1 MSSSIKPQTQQALP
15 LIDLRSRPA
24 LGFRVPNPPLCKEDP
39 SKSSSKQSTQN
50 LTTNRATSIAKT
62 QDEIELNTLRQKKA
76 WDLALAPA
84 KQVPMQGFMMWMSG
98 SGVQIFSVMMVYML
112 IKGAITASI
121 SVNKTFQPFESTLSS
136 TSTPSPAASKRSA
149 KAPKPKSL
157 VAQKLIFIA
166 CQSLLLLLGLWKV
179 NGMGLLP
186 TRLSDWIMYERRPS
200 WALRQ
205 PMDSFTVVIP

>member
-1 MSSSIKPQTQQALP
+1 MASPQAQDSLP
-15 LIDLRSRPA
+15 FIDLRSRPS
-24 LGFRVPNPPLCKEDP
+24 LGFDVPNPPLCQEDQ
-39 SKSSSKQSTQN
+39 SKISFKQSTQN
-50 LTTNRATSIAKT
+50 LASRAPSAASRTR
-62 QDEIELNTLRQKKA
+62 DEIELSRLRKKKA

-84 KQVPMQGFMMWMSG
+84 KQVPMQAFMMWMSG

-112 IKGAITASI
+112 IKGAISASI
-121 SVNKTFQPFESTLSS
+121 SVNQAFLPFESTGASNPASSKLSS
-136 TSTPSPAASKRSA
+136 KPLKPA
-149 KAPKPKSL
+149 SL
-157 VAQKLIFIA
+157 VPQKLTFIA

-205 PMDSFTVVIP
+205 PTDSFTVFIT

>member
-1 MSSSIKPQTQQALP
+1 MSTSTKLQTQGGLT
-15 LIDLRSRPA
+15 LIDLQSRPS
-24 LGFRVPNPPLCKEDP
+24 LGFNVANPPLCKE
-39 SKSSSKQSTQN
+39 KSSSKQSSQN
-50 LTTNRATSIAKT
+50 VTSNGSSSVGKT
-62 QDEIELNTLRQKKA
+62 QQEEIELNKLRQKKA

-121 SVNKTFQPFESTLSS
+121 SVNQTFKPFESTIP
-136 TSTPSPAASKRSA
+136 STPSPSSTKKPLTKST
-149 KAPKPKSL
+149 KPKSL
-157 VAQKLIFIA
+157 VPQKLTFVA
-166 CQSLLLLLGLWKV
+166 CQSLLLILGLWKV

-186 TRLSDWIMYERRPS
+186 TRSSDWIMYELRPS

-205 PMDSFTVVIP
+205 PMDSFTVFIP